1 MRSHTKRTKRLFE
14 LLGHLT
20 RVRFRGNEPARVEW
34 EIQPRNWG
42 CHQSTR
48 TDPQHHSMDV
58 ALEQVMELSRVA
70 SDCHEGLP
78 ASVLGFVSICAC
90 GWMEPP
96 LSFIVIALCPS
107 FIHSFIHSYIHSRT
121 PPLLRSRLPFSPDI
135 DKNKR
140 SLRSWRFCPLRVSAG
155 LPFLMSVPNYVGSFR
170 VSLLDFNS
178 FYTFSSTLV
187 SKVLSN
193 ITFSL
198 HPPKLVCFLSL
209 SLHCICSPLTRRL
222 LYDSIDGLTL
232 YSSFSCCFFDC

>member
-96 LSFIVIALCPS
+96 LSSIVIALCPS
-107 FIHSFIHSYIHSRT
+107 FLHSFIHTYIHTSIRAHHHCYDLVH
-121 PPLLRSRLPFSPDI
+121 PLVLTLTKTRDRSALGGFV
-135 DKNKR
+135 
-140 SLRSWRFCPLRVSAG
+140 L
-155 LPFLMSVPNYVGSFR
+155 SVC
-170 VSLLDFNS
+170 LLDCLF
-178 FYTFSSTLV
+178 
-187 SKVLSN
+187 
-193 ITFSL
+193 
-198 HPPKLVCFLSL
+198 
-209 SLHCICSPLTRRL
+209 
-222 LYDSIDGLTL
+222 
-232 YSSFSCCFFDC
+232 